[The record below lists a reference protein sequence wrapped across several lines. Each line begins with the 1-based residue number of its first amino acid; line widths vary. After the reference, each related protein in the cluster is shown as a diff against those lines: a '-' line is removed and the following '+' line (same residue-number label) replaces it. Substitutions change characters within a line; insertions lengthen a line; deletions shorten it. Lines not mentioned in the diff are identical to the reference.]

1 LLILKSEDLFAY
13 PSETLE
19 LVLEF
24 LSLPTRDFE
33 IGERR
38 NTEGY
43 TEPIASDTRY
53 WLQEYCEPHNHLLYE
68 HFGRDFGR

>member
-24 LSLPTRDFE
+24 LSLPKRDFE

-68 HFGRDFGR
+68 HFGRDFDR